1 MPKKQTKRAAA
12 DAAYLKTETLRGQ
25 IDAFDGVQGATS
37 DRTVIEDYGKSAP
50 EICPHC
56 QSKAAVHFASGGIW
70 THLHV
75 WEEGYRLQ
83 CNNCGGIV
91 RVTPEIWQDVRELAI
106 RSFVDRSPNTTAREK
121 RKKLLDGKPTRGAE

>member
-1 MPKKQTKRAAA
+1 MAKLTKKQQA

-25 IDAFDGVQGATS
+25 LDAFDGVQGATS

-56 QSKAAVHFASGGIW
+56 QTKAVYFPAGGLW
-70 THLHV
+70 THLKV
-75 WEEGYRLQ
+75 WDQGHRLQ

-91 RVTPEIWQDVRELAI
+91 RVTEEVWTDVRELAVRTFTDGRARVSSSTNAR
-106 RSFVDRSPNTTAREK
+106 RS
-121 RKKLLDGKPTRGAE
+121 RGAR